1 MNSDNENNPSKTGPK
16 PKQLVEATIVGLCV
30 GRDNIVVPPDQVE
43 ELAAIGCTDRDI
55 ANFYGVK
62 EDTLRRNFAENLVKG
77 REGLKIKLRR
87 AMLKNA
93 LVNMN
98 TTMQIWLSKQYLA
111 MSDNPVD
118 SVGNEPLPWTD
129 EDEATAEAELNDL
142 ESKDDE

>member
-1 MNSDNENNPSKTGPK
+1 MDNNDNNPSKTGPK

-111 MSDNPVD
+111 MQDNPVD

-129 EDEATAEAELNDL
+129 DDEATAEAELNDL